1 MLKTDS
7 PYKIINMCDNITR
20 YRNEFRRLLT
30 KYIKK
35 GVGIASRSY
44 PFNGGT
50 VLIYRIG
57 YDIPSYDGKPTQKS
71 NSLSS
76 ALERTELFRNVPKN
90 ISVEGTIVSAIEPI
104 IVIIK
109 DNNSKE
115 WSLEQ
120 AKIDIDEAIND
131 ILTSVNKE
139 KELAVM

>member
-1 MLKTDS
+1 
-7 PYKIINMCDNITR
+7 MCDNITR

-120 AKIDIDEAIND
+120 AKIDIDVAIND